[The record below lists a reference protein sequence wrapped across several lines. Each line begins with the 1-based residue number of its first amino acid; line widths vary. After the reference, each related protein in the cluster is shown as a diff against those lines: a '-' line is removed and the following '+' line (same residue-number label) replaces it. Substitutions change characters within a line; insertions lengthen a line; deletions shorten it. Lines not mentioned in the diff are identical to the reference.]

1 MRTSCRRRRNGGAL
15 KVSDRGKWGALLD
28 ETRRVVAVLSE
39 GRTRRIEEIRSAL
52 RNGTYRV
59 DGRQVAGKMVSDA
72 VRELRERPR

>member
-1 MRTSCRRRRNGGAL
+1 M

-28 ETRRVVAVLSE
+28 ETRRAVDVLSE
-39 GRTRRIEEIRSAL
+39 VRSRRIDEIRTAL
-52 RNGTYRV
+52 REGTYRV

>member
-1 MRTSCRRRRNGGAL
+1 MRPPCRRWRNGGAL

-28 ETRRVVAVLSE
+28 ETRRAVDVLSE
-39 GRTRRIEEIRSAL
+39 GRARRVEEILSAL
-52 RNGTYRV
+52 REGRYRV